1 MVNCEITP
9 KGLWKAINTDEKEFE
24 KFNEFK
30 EFENEICQSPHPGSD
45 PATRGAAVSTS
56 VAATVH
62 EACWC
67 PLNLLMRSKPQ
78 MWLGLKIQSPSTLR
92 WRLHGQ
98 VSHIRRFENNGHVRH
113 TNRPHGQSPLP
124 ARPRPAS

>member
-1 MVNCEITP
+1 MKSV
-9 KGLWKAINTDEKEFE
+9 
-24 KFNEFK
+24 
-30 EFENEICQSPHPGSD
+30 SHPLGSG
-45 PATRGAAVSTS
+45 PAARGAAVSTS

-78 MWLGLKIQSPSTLR
+78 VWLGLKTQSPSTLR

-98 VSHIRRFENNGHVRH
+98 VRQIRRFETTVKSATQIGLMDSR
-113 TNRPHGQSPLP
+113 RYRRCLSPYLD
-124 ARPRPAS
+124 AH

>member
-1 MVNCEITP
+1 MKSV
-9 KGLWKAINTDEKEFE
+9 
-24 KFNEFK
+24 
-30 EFENEICQSPHPGSD
+30 SHPLGSG
-45 PATRGAAVSTS
+45 PATRGAAVSVS

-78 MWLGLKIQSPSTLR
+78 ARLGLKTQSPSTLR

-98 VSHIRRFENNGHVRH
+98 VSHISRFEKTVNP
-113 TNRPHGQSPLP
+113 PHK
-124 ARPRPAS
+124 